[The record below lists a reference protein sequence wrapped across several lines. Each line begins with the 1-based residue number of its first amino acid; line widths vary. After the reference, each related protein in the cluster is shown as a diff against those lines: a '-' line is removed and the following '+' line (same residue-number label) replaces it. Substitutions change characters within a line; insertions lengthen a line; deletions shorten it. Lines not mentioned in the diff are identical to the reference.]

1 MMIYILFANEKF
13 INHSSHNDFQKK
25 IQFLNSK
32 LITHNIFIYKVYT
45 STLKRCLKV
54 IFFEK
59 FQPYKKMLSE
69 IAAKLASNPDRE
81 QVAKSVFDSFDTNS
95 SGRIEKAELKVAMN
109 KIGTELGQG
118 ELSDEQFERGWAKM
132 DQDANGTL
140 DFEEFKVMIM
150 GLFNALA
157 SE

>member
-1 MMIYILFANEKF
+1 
-13 INHSSHNDFQKK
+13 
-25 IQFLNSK
+25 
-32 LITHNIFIYKVYT
+32 
-45 STLKRCLKV
+45 
-54 IFFEK
+54 
-59 FQPYKKMLSE
+59 MLSE